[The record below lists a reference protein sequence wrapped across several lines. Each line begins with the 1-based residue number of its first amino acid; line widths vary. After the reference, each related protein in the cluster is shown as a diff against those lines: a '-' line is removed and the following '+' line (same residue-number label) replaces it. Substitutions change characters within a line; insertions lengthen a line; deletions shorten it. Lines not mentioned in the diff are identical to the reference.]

1 WLAEYADFKS
11 NSVFPQENIYSALSA
26 HVGYELMKRLDK
38 YAPEFISLKESKRKR
53 IDYSSA
59 KASVSLRIQELFGV
73 NENPLVCG
81 EPLVMNLL
89 SPAGRPVQV
98 TSDIKN
104 FWKNSYIE
112 VRKEMKGRY
121 PKHKWPEDPSL

>member
-1 WLAEYADFKS
+1 
-11 NSVFPQENIYSALSA
+11 
-26 HVGYELMKRLDK
+26 MKRLDK